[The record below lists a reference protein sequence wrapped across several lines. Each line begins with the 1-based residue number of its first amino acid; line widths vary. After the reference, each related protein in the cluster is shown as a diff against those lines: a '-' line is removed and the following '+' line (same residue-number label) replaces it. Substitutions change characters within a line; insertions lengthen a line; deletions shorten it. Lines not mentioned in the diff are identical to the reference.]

1 MQLNTGHKSSLLSRL
16 FGSRTLKHL
25 MLVTAILSANFVH
38 SPAALA
44 AERVQIDVWVQDARI
59 YGETYNTDV
68 GRSFT
73 GWNLLVLNSNGTPV
87 SFEYQG
93 QTLTTLKYSDSNVP
107 SIYVEPGSYSLQV
120 SCDNCQSFTTQR
132 TNYLNPLLRYE
143 SWVTINHLVSW
154 RATLR
159 DTGYSDYNYS
169 SVVMPYVTISI
180 REGNSLVAVTVADE
194 NGEFEI
200 TGLKTGVPYSVS
212 LSCHIWYKATP
223 CPGNSPTYTV
233 NSYGNYKFFWGNI
246 NSRTWSESV
255 YSRSDVYVKRAFY
268 DNYSVTGT
276 LSVSNTNPTI
286 GSTVKCLSNLDTQ
299 GDYAIEVGGV
309 IVSSGSSSYTT
320 QWGIIS
326 SSSSASYTIQAEDAG
341 KTFKCSVT
349 QKVPFTGAKNISTAL
364 YPVAQ
369 IDAYIVA
376 PLPAAQVG
384 TKIFPNPYSY
394 DSLVS
399 FENYSWYVDGVLVSD
414 NKSSYVP
421 EPSDEG
427 KTLTYRVNALKS
439 GYAQK
444 TILSQSR
451 MVVSGDLGYSA
462 PTVSGNFKV
471 GSMLTASQASWNPEP
486 YFGWPTGVSVN
497 ASFSYQWM
505 RDGVAIPDATSPT
518 YLLSSYDANR
528 QVSVQVTSSATGF
541 VSSTRT
547 SIPES
552 VAPGSLT
559 LTPRPSLSG
568 VAKVGE
574 TLQINPGVWDQGA
587 VLSYRWYFDN
597 GSAIIG
603 ATSDSYKLPVGSLG
617 HKIFVTVR
625 GDTFG
630 FDGSGQVSESVTV
643 TEGDLNLTPTP
654 WVVGVAKVGSPLTA
668 VPGWWDEGVS
678 LSYQWFRD
686 DVPISGDWRNTYTL
700 TGLDYGHQI
709 SVAVT
714 GSRAGYVSSTRKS
727 AAFSVAP
734 NNFVLTATPSFTG
747 VAKVGRTLTA
757 DSGTWDQDASLSYQW
772 LRNGVEISGANSS
785 SYLLSVTDD
794 GQLVSVAVTGSATG
808 YVTSTQVSEPA
819 AVGSGS
825 LVLVRYP
832 SISGVAKVG
841 STLTAIPG
849 AWDKS
854 VALAYQWFRNGV
866 AITDSTDS
874 TYLLTPADGAAQISV
889 QVIASTTGYDSS
901 ISTTQSV
908 EVALGNFEVTKS
920 PFLSGTA
927 IVGSALSAE
936 TGQWDSGV
944 AFSYQWF
951 SDYIPINL
959 ATSPT
964 YVLTANDLGKRVFVR
979 VTGNATGFNSVSLT
993 SPYVLVDIGSLT
1005 LTPTPTLSGIAKY
1018 GSALTVVPGSWD
1030 ANASLSY
1037 QWFRDGVKISNATG
1051 LTYLLSIAD
1060 IGRLVSVQVTGSAAG
1075 YASST
1080 ATSAPVLVAP
1090 ISFVLTPLPS
1100 LSGEARFGS
1109 SLTAVPGSWDSNAS
1123 LSYQWLRDGVAISNA
1138 TGLTYLLSIA
1148 DIGRL
1153 VSVQVTG
1160 SATGHASVTQI
1171 SASVS
1176 VESGILKLTP
1186 TPTFMFGVSWVGS
1199 DSLILPGVWDQG
1211 VSLTYQW
1218 FIDGAVVTGA
1228 NALTYKPTVADYGH
1242 QLTFSVTGS
1251 AAGFVSSTQTSRSNY
1266 VRAGTLPLSPTPTL
1280 SGVAKVG
1287 STLTAN
1293 PGFWGQNVSLSYQW
1307 LRDGEAISGATSSS
1321 YFLSAAPDYGHQI
1334 SVSVTGSAA
1343 GYVSSTQT
1351 SSSLSVGPGNLALN
1365 PTVGYSGGLQVGRTL
1380 TVQPGNWDNGVAL
1393 TYQWLR
1399 DGSPIIETPSWRE
1412 TYILTSAD
1420 YGHQV
1425 SVSVTG
1431 SLLGYSPLTQTS
1443 SSMLIGSGILSP
1455 TTFPTLS
1462 GIAKVGSTL
1471 TADPGTWDQD
1481 VTVSYQWFRDDVE
1494 IPKATSSEYLLTA
1507 ADSGSWVNVQVIG
1520 SATGYLPSV
1529 TGGQKPLMVAP
1540 GSIALTPIPSWSGVA
1555 KVGSTLTAV
1564 PGTWDL
1570 GVSLSYRWIRDY
1582 VPIIGATARSYL
1594 ITADD
1599 NGHQIFVEVKG
1610 SADGYVSAYQLS
1622 APASVGSGNLV
1633 LAPNPSLSGS
1643 PKVGS
1648 SLTVMSGRWDK
1659 GVSLTYQWFRDAVLI
1674 PGATG
1679 ATHLLTVDDA
1689 ARKVSVS
1696 VTGSLPGYLSATR
1709 STSGISVSK
1718 GTMKITSPRISGSV
1732 KSGQTVKAVSS
1743 IWVQGASIS
1752 YAWLLDGKLIQGATG
1767 QTFKLTTKHKTHKLS
1782 LKVTQNCPGYSS
1794 ATATTVAYKVG

>member
-1 MQLNTGHKSSLLSRL
+1 
-16 FGSRTLKHL
+16 

-93 QTLTTLKYSDSNVP
+93 QTLTTLTYFDSNVP
-107 SIYVEPGSYSLQV
+107 SIYVDPGSYSLKV
-120 SCDNCQSFTTQR
+120 SCDSCQSFTTQR

-223 CPGNSPTYTV
+223 CPGNSPTYTI

-286 GSTVKCLSNLDTQ
+286 GSTVNCLSNLDTQ

-369 IDAYIVA
+369 IDANIFA

-384 TKIFPNPYSY
+384 NKIFPNPYSY
-394 DSLVS
+394 DPLVS
-399 FENYSWYVDGVLVSD
+399 FDNYSWYVDGVLVSD
-414 NKSSYVP
+414 NNPSYVP
-421 EPSDEG
+421 VPGDVG
-427 KTLTYRVNALKS
+427 KTLTYSVLALKT

-444 TILSQSR
+444 PILSQSR
-451 MVVSGDLGYSA
+451 VVGSGDLGYSA
-462 PTVSGNFKV
+462 PTVSGIFKV
-471 GSMLTASQASWNPEP
+471 GATLTANAGSWDPEYYYP
-486 YFGWPTGVSVN
+486 WLPNGSSIN
-497 ASFSYQWM
+497 ASFSYQWL
-505 RDGVAIPDATSPT
+505 RDGVAIPDATSST
-518 YLLSSYDANR
+518 YLLSDYDANR
-528 QVSVQVTSSATGF
+528 QVSVQVMSSATGF

-547 SIPES
+547 STPES

-574 TLQINPGVWDQGA
+574 TLHINPGVWDEGV

-597 GSAIIG
+597 GSAISG

-625 GDTFG
+625 GDKFG

-643 TEGDLNLTPTP
+643 AEGDLNLTPTP
-654 WVVGVAKVGSPLTA
+654 WLVGVAKVGSSLTA

-686 DVPISGDWRNTYTL
+686 DAPISGDWRNTYTL
-700 TGLDYGHQI
+700 AGLDYGHQI

-714 GSRAGYVSSTRKS
+714 GSRAGYVSSTRNS
-727 AAFSVAP
+727 AAVSVAP
-734 NNFVLTATPSFTG
+734 NNFVLTPTPSFTG
-747 VAKVGRTLTA
+747 VVKVGSTLTA
-757 DSGTWDQDASLSYQW
+757 DSGTWGQDVSLSYQW

-785 SYLLSVTDD
+785 SYLLSVMDY
-794 GQLVSVAVTGSATG
+794 GQLVSVAVTGSAKG

-825 LVLVRYP
+825 LALVSYP
-832 SISGVAKVG
+832 SLSGLARVG

-849 AWDKS
+849 VWDKS
-854 VALAYQWFRNGV
+854 VSLAYQWFRNGV
-866 AITDSTDS
+866 AISDSTDS
-874 TYLLTPADGAAQISV
+874 TYLLTAADGAAQISV
-889 QVIASTTGYDSS
+889 QVIASATGYDSS

-908 EVALGNFEVTKS
+908 EVALGNFEVIKS
-920 PFLSGTA
+920 PSLSGTA
-927 IVGSALSAE
+927 RVGSGLTAA

-951 SDYIPINL
+951 SDSISIPG

-979 VTGNATGFNSVSLT
+979 VTGYAMGFNSVSLT

-1051 LTYLLSIAD
+1051 LTYLSSIAD
-1060 IGRLVSVQVTGSAAG
+1060 IGRLVSVQVTGSAPG

-1080 ATSAPVLVAP
+1080 ATSAPALVAP
-1090 ISFVLTPLPS
+1090 KSFVLTPLPS
-1100 LSGEARFGS
+1100 LSGDARFGS
-1109 SLTAVPGSWDSNAS
+1109 SLTAVTGSWDANAS
-1123 LSYQWLRDGVAISNA
+1123 LSYQWLRDGVAISTA
-1138 TGLTYLLSIA
+1138 TGMTYLSSIA

-1160 SATGHASVTQI
+1160 SAPGYAPVTQI

-1218 FIDGAVVTGA
+1218 FIDGVAIIGA
-1228 NALTYKPTVADYGH
+1228 NSLTYKPTVADYGH

-1266 VRAGTLPLSPTPTL
+1266 VRAGSLPVTPTPTL

-1293 PGFWGQNVSLSYQW
+1293 PGLWGQNVSLSYQW
-1307 LRDGEAISGATSSS
+1307 LSDGEAISGATGSS
-1321 YFLSAAPDYGHQI
+1321 YFLSAASDYGHQI

-1343 GYVSSTQT
+1343 GYVASTQT
-1351 SSSLSVGPGNLALN
+1351 SSSLSVGPGTLALS
-1365 PTVGYSGGLQVGRTL
+1365 PTPSFVGVLSVGRTL
-1380 TVQPGNWDNGVAL
+1380 TVEPGAWDQGVSL

-1399 DGSPIIETPSWRE
+1399 DGKSIMESPSWRT
-1412 TYILTSAD
+1412 TYTLTGAD
-1420 YGHQV
+1420 FGHLI
-1425 SVSVTG
+1425 SVAVTA
-1431 SLLGYSPLTQTS
+1431 SLPGYSSLTQTS
-1443 SSMLIGSGILSP
+1443 SAMPISPGLLLP

-1471 TADPGTWDQD
+1471 TADPGTWDQG
-1481 VTVSYQWFRDDVE
+1481 VTVSYQWIRDGVE
-1494 IPKATSSEYLLTA
+1494 IPKANSSKYLLTA
-1507 ADSGSWVNVQVIG
+1507 ADSGSWVNVQVTG
-1520 SATGYLPSV
+1520 SATGYLSSSS
-1529 TGGQKPLMVAP
+1529 GSLQALMVSP
-1540 GSIALTPIPSWSGVA
+1540 GSLALTPVPSWSGVA
-1555 KVGSTLTAV
+1555 KVGSTLTAL
-1564 PGTWDL
+1564 PGTWDR
-1570 GVSLSYRWIRDY
+1570 GVSLSYRWLIDFT
-1582 VPIIGATARSYL
+1582 PIIGATSRSYV
-1594 ITADD
+1594 ITAEDI
-1599 NGHQIFVEVKG
+1599 GHQISVEVKG
-1610 SADGYVSAYQLS
+1610 SADGYVPAYQLS

-1659 GVSLTYQWFRDAVLI
+1659 GVSLTYQWFRNAVLI
-1674 PGATG
+1674 PDATG
-1679 ATHLLTVDDA
+1679 STYLLTADDA
-1689 ARKVSVS
+1689 GLKVSVS

-1709 STSGISVSK
+1709 STSGTSVSK
-1718 GTMKITSPRISGSV
+1718 GTMKTTSPRISGSV
-1732 KSGQTVKAVSS
+1732 KSGQTVKAVSNT
-1743 IWVQGASIS
+1743 WVQGASIS
-1752 YAWLLDGKLIQGATG
+1752 YAWLLDGKPIKGATG

-1782 LKVTQNCPGYSS
+1782 LKVTQNCPGYLS
-1794 ATATTVAYKVG
+1794 ATATTVAYIVG